1 MFTPRLS
8 ERLKSNKQ
16 GVKQVVEEG
25 VEMGENPDELDFNPE
40 PTLLVDP
47 SRK

>member
-16 GVKQVVEEG
+16 GVEQVVEEG
-25 VEMGENPDELDFNPE
+25 VKMGKNPDELDFYPE
-40 PTLLVDP
+40 PTLLMDP
-47 SRK
+47 THK

>member
-16 GVKQVVEEG
+16 GVEQVVKEG
-25 VEMGENPDELDFNPE
+25 VKMGENPDELDFNPE
-40 PTLLVDP
+40 PTLLMDP
-47 SRK
+47 SHK